1 MVSTIRETKSLVIHL
16 IDIFDVNGT
25 LLRNLTRIIG
35 SNPVIL
41 VGNKLD
47 LLPKSTNRNKL
58 KNWLFHLAEEEDTLN
73 LGKNAKSSMLIEQD
87 TGMVLYEKNAHEKLP
102 PASMTKVMTLLLV
115 MEAIEN
121 NKLGWDEKITVSE
134 YASSMGG
141 SKIC

>member
-1 MVSTIRETKSLVIHL
+1 MKRVTYIVGIVI
-16 IDIFDVNGT
+16 V
-25 LLRNLTRIIG
+25 LLCMNIQT
-35 SNPVIL
+35 S
-41 VGNKLD
+41 
-47 LLPKSTNRNKL
+47 
-58 KNWLFHLAEEEDTLN
+58 FAEEEDTLN

-87 TGMVLYEKNAHEKLP
+87 TGMMLYEKNAHEKLP

-141 SKIC
+141 SQIFLDVGEQMTVEDLVKGIAIASGNDASVALAERIAEIGRAHV

>member
-1 MVSTIRETKSLVIHL
+1 MKRVTYIVGIVI
-16 IDIFDVNGT
+16 V
-25 LLRNLTRIIG
+25 LLFMNIQT
-35 SNPVIL
+35 S
-41 VGNKLD
+41 
-47 LLPKSTNRNKL
+47 
-58 KNWLFHLAEEEDTLN
+58 FAEEEDTLN

-141 SKIC
+141 SQIFLDVGEQMTVEDLVKGIDRKSTRLNSSHVAISYAVF